1 MACQPDVFPTS
12 LLQACLHSCVND
24 QQRNGCVPEHGKT
37 DVPTAYGAADGNVRY
52 LQETISQSQ
61 TAYDS
66 TFGG

>member
-1 MACQPDVFPTS
+1 
-12 LLQACLHSCVND
+12 VND